1 MNNLIKKYREEAGFT
16 QQQMADKLK
25 VTVSS
30 YNMMENNKR
39 GISLIMAKK
48 ISYILNAS
56 IDDIFFNGVVH
67 K

>member
-1 MNNLIKKYREEAGFT
+1 MNSLIKKYREKAQLT

-25 VTVSS
+25 ITVSS

-48 ISYILNAS
+48 ISCILDAS
-56 IDDIFFNGVVH
+56 IDDIFFSNTVH